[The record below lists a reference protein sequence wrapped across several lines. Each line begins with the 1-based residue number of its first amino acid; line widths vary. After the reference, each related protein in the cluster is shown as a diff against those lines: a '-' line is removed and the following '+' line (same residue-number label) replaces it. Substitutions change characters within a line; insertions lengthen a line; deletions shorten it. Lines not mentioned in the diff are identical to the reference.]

1 MTKKITISILTI
13 IIVLTAGFLYLQ
25 SRKLKNQDSQLEQIT
40 SQIKEEEK
48 QEAPGQPPEQ
58 KPTQESAYPAE
69 LATSNLDGVLEKIE
83 DEVIYVKLNGQE
95 TVKTINLTDKTS
107 YLEMRLSSKMEL
119 LGQKT
124 ISLSNLKGGD
134 QVSVIVLYSKDKPDF
149 YEAQA
154 VRHMVVE

>member
-25 SRKLKNQDSQLEQIT
+25 SRKLKSQNSQLEQIT

-48 QEAPGQPPEQ
+48 QKTPGQPPEQ
-58 KPTQESAYPAE
+58 KPTQESACPTE
-69 LATSNLDGVLEKIE
+69 LATFNLDGVLEKIE
-83 DEVIYVKLNGQE
+83 GEVIYVKLKDQE
-95 TVKTINLTDKTS
+95 TVKTINLTDKTI
-107 YLEMRLSSKMEL
+107 YLEIRFSSKMEL
-119 LGQKT
+119 LDQKT
-124 ISLSNLKGGD
+124 ISLSNLKGDD
-134 QVSVIVLYSKDKPDF
+134 QVSVIVLCSKDKPDF